1 MLLSDTVGFI
11 RNLPHTLVSAFRATL
26 EEVQRAALILQVSD
40 ASSPLSAE
48 QDAQVEKVL
57 KELETEKK
65 PRLRVMNKIDLL
77 PPRQRESLRDDA
89 NTVHVSAAK
98 GIGMSTLMDRIDQML
113 QGDALSRV
121 HLRVPQKEGKT
132 LAMLEARARIYS
144 RKYKDGLVELEV
156 EAPESVVRRVREFVM
171 A

>member
-1 MLLSDTVGFI
+1 
-11 RNLPHTLVSAFRATL
+11 
-26 EEVQRAALILQVSD
+26 
-40 ASSPLSAE
+40 
-48 QDAQVEKVL
+48 VL
-57 KELETEKK
+57 KELEADAK

-77 PPRQRESLRDDA
+77 PPRQRDSLRDEA

-98 GIGMSTLMDRIDQML
+98 GAGMSTLLDRIDQLL

-144 RKYKDGLVELEV
+144 RKYKDGLVELEAEV
-156 EAPESVVRRVREFVM
+156 PESVLRRIRDWVLP
-171 A
+171 